1 MKWIGQH
8 IWDFISRFR
17 SDVYLED
24 LADPGSDTDKFLVVD
39 TNNKVGYRTGAEVLS
54 DIGASS
60 ESTDLEFNGNTADG
74 VLTYGGAA
82 QIDVES
88 TLTYN
93 STINTL
99 WLQSSASGSLPFFAL
114 TNSNAGAA
122 GPAFKFQK
130 TDNGTDDDYLG
141 KIFWNGDDAGGG
153 EQTFA
158 EISAQIGT
166 AAAGTEAGKLNI
178 TVAAAGSGTSNSRQ
192 VLTATGHGTD
202 DKVDINLGY
211 GVASTVTMP
220 GSIAVNGPT
229 SVFSN
234 TTACYVDI
242 KDTANDTGAG
252 TLRLY
257 NTRGAGTAQNNDTIG
272 VIDMYGDSRRFVE
285 IMGKA
290 VDASSGNEEGMLTLS
305 VASHDGDLQEGLTIA
320 SGNADDEVDVTIGNG
335 ATSLTTIAGDLDIDG
350 DNVTAA
356 GALTITPGGAF
367 SVAGG
372 ANEIDLTTTGTLDIN
387 ANELDMDLTD
397 SSSITLTASEDAED
411 FLIRQAGAHDASIL
425 LDAAGTG
432 TDAISLNASAGGI
445 TVNAQN
451 TYTLTSGKSKFN
463 KIYDFNATTFENS
476 YSNDHGA
483 GKILRYS
490 PGADESPNGSELF
503 YLHTDGTWN
512 NARATTVDLGAS
524 QLLGV
529 GLGASARTTGVLIE
543 GFVRIASTE
552 ILNVPGSGAVDGLPV
567 YVSTTSGHFDFTA
580 PSGNNQFVRVVGYAI
595 DDDGGDVLIYFK
607 PSSTWIEITA

>member
-60 ESTDLEFNGNTADG
+60 ESTDLEFNGSTANG

-88 TLTYN
+88 
-93 STINTL
+93 
-99 WLQSSASGSLPFFAL
+99 AL
-114 TNSNAGAA
+114 TFGMNGVFPELNLSHAVNPTVQLTHTGNDANDPTLSFLNKRGTSQGAGS
-122 GPAFKFQK
+122 
-130 TDNGTDDDYLG
+130 D
-141 KIFWNGDDAGGG
+141 GDDVGSIFFRGGDG
-153 EQTFA
+153 DGNETNFAQIIA
-158 EISAQIGT
+158 EIQT
-166 AAAGTEAGKLNI
+166 AAHTDEAGKLSLG
-178 TVAAAGSGTSNSRQ
+178 VAASDGTTTGLQ
-192 VLTATGHGTD
+192 QALTATGHGTSN
-202 DKVDINLGY
+202 KVDIGLGY
-211 GVASTVTMP
+211 GAASV
-220 GSIAVNGPT
+220 
-229 SVFSN
+229 
-234 TTACYVDI
+234 
-242 KDTANDTGAG
+242 
-252 TLRLY
+252 
-257 NTRGAGTAQNNDTIG
+257 
-272 VIDMYGDSRRFVE
+272 
-285 IMGKA
+285 
-290 VDASSGNEEGMLTLS
+290 
-305 VASHDGDLQEGLTIA
+305 
-320 SGNADDEVDVTIGNG
+320 
-335 ATSLTTIAGDLDIDG
+335 TTIAGDLDIDG

-356 GALTITPGGAF
+356 GALTITPGGDF

-372 ANEIDLTTTGTLDIN
+372 ANEIDLTTTGTLDVN
-387 ANELDMDLTD
+387 ANSLDMDLTD

-411 FLIRQAGAHDASIL
+411 LSIRVTGAHDASLIL
-425 LDAAGTG
+425 RSDGTG
-432 TDAISLNASAGGI
+432 SDAVNINASAGGV
-445 TVNAQN
+445 TVNAAD
-451 TYTLTSGKSKFN
+451 TYTLTSGKNKFN
-463 KIYDFNATTFENS
+463 KIYDFHASTFENS
-476 YSNDHGA
+476 YSDDEGT

-524 QLLGV
+524 QLLSV
-529 GLGASARTTGVLIE
+529 GLGASAKTTGVLIE

-580 PSGNNQFVRVVGYAI
+580 PSGSGQFVRVVGYAI

-607 PSSTWIEITA
+607 PSSTWVEIA